1 MDLLDQLL
9 KVTKDASMD
18 FNSIV
23 EDFMMEDAVASAEL
37 KAKHA
42 AETEKL
48 KDSQERDLE
57 SLTTRHERE
66 VARQSDSDS
75 KEKDD
80 DAIKSKRDADRK
92 SNEKQS
98 EGLLNFIDTW
108 KQELDEVSASKRLTT
123 RLKKSGVDLD
133 KRAKDRA
140 KEHAALVKKYGK
152 KNESFDL
159 DEGKLVASVRD
170 ILKVITRKIETKLD
184 QEYTKN
190 PERGLGMINTLG
202 AMVGHKVTDQKQ
214 DKGKMFLK
222 FGEET
227 VTEDRELDED
237 MNALFFAIWGT
248 GAMVVLPALIM
259 YQMISSPQTP
269 KLHRDAKASTTA
281 TVGKLISKF
290 KKDKNYKPTSAE
302 IDVSK
307 KLENEVKNKEPSIF
321 KKAMSKLK
329 SIKSKKEEVEESR
342 YTDEKD
348 KRQKA
353 TLKKHDKRMI
363 KISRDSIKKY
373 EKGRKEETE
382 VEEDRDYKKERENYG
397 GRPEQMER
405 NAARKR
411 ARRQMEKE
419 GKAKAGD
426 GKDVHHKDNNPLN
439 NDKNNLSL
447 VSQNYNRKEPRLRMK
462 KLKER
467 GALPNVRK

>member
-214 DKGKMFLK
+214 EKGKLFLK

-227 VTEDRELDED
+227 VTEDRELD
-237 MNALFFAIWGT
+237 AL
-248 GAMVVLPALIM
+248 
-259 YQMISSPQTP
+259 
-269 KLHRDAKASTTA
+269 KR
-281 TVGKLISKF
+281 KF
-290 KKDKNYKPTSAE
+290 KRDIKKYENDGYFKNSKANQAFMDYALDNGE
-302 IDVSK
+302 IKTDDPDEFEDWMDRDV
-307 KLENEVKNKEPSIF
+307 LESLETVD
-321 KKAMSKLK
+321 
-329 SIKSKKEEVEESR
+329 EVEESR

-462 KLKER
+462 KLKEK

>member
-202 AMVGHKVTDQKQ
+202 AMVGHKVTDEKQ

-227 VTEDRELDED
+227 VTEDRELD
-237 MNALFFAIWGT
+237 ALKRKF
-248 GAMVVLPALIM
+248 
-259 YQMISSPQTP
+259 
-269 KLHRDAKASTTA
+269 KRDIKKYENDGYFKNEKASQAFMDYALDNGEIKTDDPDEFEDWMDRDVLESLE
-281 TVGKLISKF
+281 TV
-290 KKDKNYKPTSAE
+290 D
-302 IDVSK
+302 
-307 KLENEVKNKEPSIF
+307 
-321 KKAMSKLK
+321 
-329 SIKSKKEEVEESR
+329 EVEESR

-462 KLKER
+462 KLKEK

>member
-170 ILKVITRKIETKLD
+170 ILKVITFRF
-184 QEYTKN
+184 N
-190 PERGLGMINTLG
+190 
-202 AMVGHKVTDQKQ
+202 
-214 DKGKMFLK
+214 
-222 FGEET
+222 
-227 VTEDRELDED
+227 
-237 MNALFFAIWGT
+237 
-248 GAMVVLPALIM
+248 
-259 YQMISSPQTP
+259 
-269 KLHRDAKASTTA
+269 
-281 TVGKLISKF
+281 
-290 KKDKNYKPTSAE
+290 
-302 IDVSK
+302 
-307 KLENEVKNKEPSIF
+307 
-321 KKAMSKLK
+321 
-329 SIKSKKEEVEESR
+329 
-342 YTDEKD
+342 
-348 KRQKA
+348 
-353 TLKKHDKRMI
+353 
-363 KISRDSIKKY
+363 
-373 EKGRKEETE
+373 
-382 VEEDRDYKKERENYG
+382 
-397 GRPEQMER
+397 
-405 NAARKR
+405 
-411 ARRQMEKE
+411 
-419 GKAKAGD
+419 
-426 GKDVHHKDNNPLN
+426 
-439 NDKNNLSL
+439 
-447 VSQNYNRKEPRLRMK
+447 
-462 KLKER
+462 
-467 GALPNVRK
+467 

>member
-9 KVTKDASMD
+9 KVTKNASMD
-18 FNSIV
+18 FDSIV
-23 EDFMMEDAVASAEL
+23 EDFMMEEPVAVKQANQKAQQVQEL
-37 KAKHA
+37 
-42 AETEKL
+42 EDL
-48 KDSQERDLE
+48 KDKQEKELE
-57 SLTTRHERE
+57 ALKDKHERTNGKLE
-66 VARQSDSDS
+66 LE
-75 KEKDD
+75 KEKESED
-80 DAIKSKRDADRK
+80 DAIQTKRDAEKK

-108 KQELDEVSASKRLTT
+108 RQELDEVSAADRLTA
-123 RLKKSGVDLD
+123 RLKKKGLDLD
-133 KRAKDRA
+133 KIAKERA

-159 DEGKLVASVRD
+159 DEGKLVASVREV
-170 ILKVITRKIETKLD
+170 LKVITKKIELQLD
-184 QEYTKN
+184 QEYAKN
-190 PERGLGMINTLG
+190 PEKALGMINTLG

-214 DKGKMFLK
+214 DKNKLFLT
-222 FGEET
+222 FGETFEFDEIT
-227 VTEDRELDED
+227 SNYFREESLDE
-237 MNALFFAIWGT
+237 ARAKQAVSQGKVQKLVTAHGLLF
-248 GAMVVLPALIM
+248 
-259 YQMISSPQTP
+259 
-269 KLHRDAKASTTA
+269 K
-281 TVGKLISKF
+281 GKKY
-290 KKDKNYKPTSAE
+290 DE
-302 IDVSK
+302 IDMELKGIDNNTKEVTFNIIHPK
-307 KLENEVKNKEPSIF
+307 EIFGNEVKLAF
-321 KKAMSKLK
+321 KVLSRGPFMATDTSKIN
-329 SIKSKKEEVEESR
+329 SEEEVEESR

-373 EKGRKEETE
+373 EKDRKEETE
-382 VEEDRDYKKERENYG
+382 VEEDRDYKRERENYG

-447 VSQNYNRKEPRLRMK
+447 VTQNYNRREPRLRMK
-462 KLKER
+462 KLKEK
-467 GALPNVRK
+467 GVLPNVRK